1 MQKRYK
7 EFMMKKTSLLLL
19 AALVGAVGFAEAL
32 GGLLPN
38 DAKKGAFHSFT
49 RYDFTLEGVKT
60 ILVAPEKAAAG
71 KPWIWRARFFGH
83 QPQTDVALLKHGFH
97 VAYVEVGN
105 LYGSPQ
111 AVERWNKA
119 YAYFTEKLG
128 FSKKPVLE
136 GMSRGGLI
144 IFNWAKRN
152 PDKVAAIYADAPVC
166 DFKDWPRLK
175 SAGDWTRCKA
185 AYGFKTEE
193 EALAYADNPKDNL
206 EALARAGVPVL
217 AVCGAT
223 DTVVEMAKNID
234 VLAANYR
241 KAGGNIRVIS
251 KPENG
256 HHPHSLYDPAVIVD
270 FAREW
275 AVGESAMIKPRAGL
289 GNAIQAFKSGKATVA
304 FIGGS
309 IVEMNGFRPRTC
321 EGLKKLYPAC
331 AFTFLDAG
339 ISSTCSDTGAF
350 RLQRDILGKGKV
362 DLLFVEF
369 ATNDSGDG
377 TYPDWEKSLRAMEGI
392 VRKARKANPKMD
404 IVLVYTANEQATA
417 VYMKNACPIA
427 ADMLV
432 DRTASFD
439 NSRGPAQLPSPVAE
453 FERVA
458 CHYRLPSIN
467 FGFEVAE
474 RMRYGEFDWKAFGGV
489 HPSPMGNQIYADMIL
504 NLVRGQMDKP
514 TDVAHAMPAR
524 PISPFNYEN
533 ARFIDIAEAKI
544 VKGWEIKIPDW
555 KSLPGYKRG
564 RFTNI
569 PMLCAEEPGAE
580 LTLAFTGRVVGLYL
594 TAGPDAGKVEYKV
607 DNSEW
612 KTADLYYCHS
622 GSLHYPYTL
631 TLASTLSKGAHTLT
645 LRVAQ
650 DANPKS
656 KGHAVRIMAFT
667 GN

>member
-1 MQKRYK
+1 MR
-7 EFMMKKTSLLLL
+7 KTGLVLVV
-19 AALVGAVGFAEAL
+19 ALMGVVGFAESL
-32 GGLLPN
+32 CGLLPA
-38 DAKKGAFHSFT
+38 DAKKASFHSFT
-49 RYDFTLEGVKT
+49 RYDFALEGVQT
-60 ILVAPEKAAAG
+60 ILVAPRKAAAG
-71 KPWIWRARFFGH
+71 RPWIWRARFFGH
-83 QPQTDVALLKHGFH
+83 QPQTDVALLEHGFH
-97 VAYVEVGN
+97 VAYVEVGG
-105 LYGSPQ
+105 LFGSPK
-111 AVERWNKA
+111 AVARWNKA

-175 SAGDWTRCKA
+175 SAGDWKTCKA

-217 AVCGAT
+217 AVCGAA
-223 DTVVEMAKNID
+223 DTVVEMKKNID

-241 KAGGNIRVIS
+241 RAGGNIRVIS
-251 KPENG
+251 KPGNG
-256 HHPHSLYDPAVIVD
+256 HHPHSLYDPSVIVD
-270 FAREW
+270 FARAW
-275 AVGESAMIKPRAGL
+275 TVGENSLILPRGGI
-289 GNAIQAFKSGKATVA
+289 GNAIQAFKNGKATVA

-309 IVEMNGFRPRTC
+309 IVEMDGFRPLTC

-331 AFTFLDAG
+331 AFTFIDAG

-350 RLQRDILGKGKV
+350 RLQRDVLGKGKV

-377 TYPDWEKSLRAMEGI
+377 TYPNWEKSLRAMEGI
-392 VRKARKANPKMD
+392 VRQARKANPKMD

-417 VYMKNACPIA
+417 VYMQNARPIS

-432 DRTASFD
+432 NRTASFD
-439 NSRGPAQLPSPVAE
+439 NSRGAPRLPSPVAE
-453 FERVA
+453 FEQVA
-458 CHYRLPSIN
+458 RHYNLPSIN
-467 FGFEVAE
+467 FGLAVAE
-474 RMRYGEFDWKAFGGV
+474 RMRYGEFDWKTFGGV
-489 HPSPMGNQIYADMIL
+489 HPAPIGNRIYADMIL

-514 TDVAHAMPAR
+514 TDVVRVLPAR
-524 PISPFNYEN
+524 PLSPFNYEN
-533 ARFIDIAEAKI
+533 ARFIDITAAKLG
-544 VKGWEIKIPDW
+544 KGWEIKVPDW
-555 KSLPGYKRG
+555 KTIPGHKRD
-564 RFTNI
+564 RYTNI
-569 PMLCAEEPGAE
+569 PTLCAEEPGAE
-580 LTLAFTGRVVGLYL
+580 LTLAFTGRVMGLFL
-594 TAGPDAGKVEYKV
+594 TAGLDAGRVEYKI
-607 DNSEW
+607 DNSAW
-612 KTADLYYCHS
+612 QTADLFHHYS
-622 GSLHYPYTL
+622 SSLHYPYTL
-631 TLASTLSKGAHTLT
+631 TLASALSSGPHTLT
-645 LRVAQ
+645 LRVAK